1 MSEQK
6 KRKRLSFRDQ
16 YETFIKIKGVPKEH
30 IVQKYNQKSLY
41 WNSFHGPDCF
51 DLRITW
57 V

>member
-51 DLRITW
+51 DLRIT
-57 V
+57 